1 MRYTVRLLSAPL
13 TTSDASQRPSPWS
26 SAVPASI
33 RPSRAPLWR
42 ALASLAVLGLA
53 LFFAVTSAPRLG
65 LDLEGGTQIVL
76 ETQDG
81 KRVDAD
87 RESTDRA
94 LEVLRGR
101 VDALGVAEPT
111 LARSGERR
119 IIVELPGVQDPRE
132 AADVIGQTAQLGF
145 HVVQGPAS
153 ENSADGKQVVADES
167 GQRIVIG
174 PQVLDGNGVGD
185 ASAEQEQG
193 GPGWWTPW
201 TTADGGCPG
210 CSTALARRWRRSPA
224 GRSTGRCTAAHA
236 GWSGCRRSAPAG
248 AARPVSA
255 ARCCSGCCRC
265 CARRPTSTATTS
277 PWCCAAPATWPRPS
291 GSAGGTALPGTC
303 PATCAPS
310 RSSWARRRGAANSPS
325 SS

>member
-13 TTSDASQRPSPWS
+13 TTSDASPRPSPWS

-33 RPSRAPLWR
+33 RSSRAPLWR

-76 ETQDG
+76 ETQDSE
-81 KRVDAD
+81 RVEAD

-132 AADVIGQTAQLGF
+132 AAEVIGQTAQLGF
-145 HVVQGPAS
+145 HVVQGPAGTG
-153 ENSADGKQVVADES
+153 SADGQQVADES
-167 GQRIVIG
+167 GQQIVIG
-174 PQVLDGNGVGD
+174 PQVLDGNGV
-185 ASAEQEQG
+185 
-193 GPGWWTPW
+193 
-201 TTADGGCPG
+201 
-210 CSTALARRWRRSPA
+210 R
-224 GRSTGRCTAAHA
+224 
-236 GWSGCRRSAPAG
+236 
-248 AARPVSA
+248 
-255 ARCCSGCCRC
+255 
-265 CARRPTSTATTS
+265 
-277 PWCCAAPATWPRPS
+277 
-291 GSAGGTALPGTC
+291 
-303 PATCAPS
+303 
-310 RSSWARRRGAANSPS
+310 
-325 SS
+325 